1 MVLEPMRPGRPDTA
15 GFSIR
20 QTAELLKSRIL
31 DTAVEM
37 TRQMKENLDIID
49 GNIVRTTD
57 GSVLMSLGELA
68 TEKLY
73 SLTNCGH
80 LTAESTYQ
88 IKNNAY
94 SFGCTFAEVEVDIP
108 GCRATLTNIV
118 NVHDCGRLINPALAE
133 AQVHGGMSM
142 GIGFGLFE
150 ELKFD
155 EKTGRPLNNNL
166 LDYKMATLK
175 INAIYRG
182 SSGKL

>member
-1 MVLEPMRPGRPDTA
+1 MASRSDLYGWI
-15 GFSIR
+15 SIR
-20 QTAELLKSRIL
+20 QTAELLKVMVL

-88 IKNNAY
+88 IKIMPTLSAVPCGSRGRY
-94 SFGCTFAEVEVDIP
+94 SGMP
-108 GCRATLTNIV
+108 GHTDEYL
-118 NVHDCGRLINPALAE
+118 NVHDCGRLINRRWRKRRCME
-133 AQVHGGMSM
+133 A
-142 GIGFGLFE
+142 
-150 ELKFD
+150 
-155 EKTGRPLNNNL
+155 
-166 LDYKMATLK
+166 
-175 INAIYRG
+175 
-182 SSGKL
+182 

>member
-1 MVLEPMRPGRPDTA
+1 MA

-20 QTAELLKSRIL
+20 QTAELLKSHIL

-88 IKNNAY
+88 IK
-94 SFGCTFAEVEVDIP
+94 TMP
-108 GCRATLTNIV
+108 TLSAV
-118 NVHDCGRLINPALAE
+118 
-133 AQVHGGMSM
+133 
-142 GIGFGLFE
+142 
-150 ELKFD
+150 
-155 EKTGRPLNNNL
+155 PL
-166 LDYKMATLK
+166 
-175 INAIYRG
+175 RR
-182 SSGKL
+182 